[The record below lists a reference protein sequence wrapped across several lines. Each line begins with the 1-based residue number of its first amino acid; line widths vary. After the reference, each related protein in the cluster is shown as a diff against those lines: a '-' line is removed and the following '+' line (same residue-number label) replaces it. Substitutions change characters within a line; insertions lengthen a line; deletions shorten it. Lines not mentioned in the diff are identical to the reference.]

1 VTGESPG
8 TAALEEQQVV
18 KRRELDPLHLLGRG
32 GLLLVESRV
41 ALLILLNVLLCV
53 LMYFKVGTEFLSFEN
68 MSAVALDAATYG
80 VLTIGMMLL
89 MIAGVFDLSI
99 GSVLALTG
107 IVSALA
113 ANHGVPIAL
122 SWVVG
127 IIAGALCGVANGLIV
142 TRLRLNALIV
152 TLATAGIFAG
162 MSQLFSGTGVTDIHG
177 DYEWL
182 GQTVVGRFQLPV
194 WIALGLVVVF
204 TFLTHRSPWFRYLFF
219 IGGNERAARLSGIN
233 TRQVRFLAFV
243 LMGALAGLAGVL
255 TASRL
260 DAAVISAGDNVPLN
274 VITAAVLGGAALT
287 GGSGSIPGA
296 ALAIFFITLIQD
308 AMIVANVGI
317 FWQQIVVG
325 VVLLLAISTEF
336 IQHKRGA

>member
-1 VTGESPG
+1 MIQKPQAA
-8 TAALEEQQVV
+8 AALDEQPVT
-18 KRRELDPLHLLGRG
+18 KRRGSAPLRHLGRG

-41 ALLILLNVLLCV
+41 ALLVTLNLLLIFF
-53 LMYFKVGTEFLSFEN
+53 MYLKVGSEFVSLAN

-89 MIAGVFDLSI
+89 MISGVFDLSI
-99 GSVLALTG
+99 GGILTLTG
-107 IVSALA
+107 IVSALS
-113 ANHGVPIAL
+113 ANAGVPIVL

-127 IIAGALCGVANGLIV
+127 IGAGAVCGVANGLIV

-152 TLATAGIFAG
+152 TLATTGIFAG
-162 MSQLFSGTGVTDIHG
+162 MSQLFSGTGVTQING
-177 DYEWL
+177 DYQWI
-182 GQTVVGRFQLPV
+182 GQTVVLGFQLPV
-194 WIALGLVVVF
+194 WICLALVVIF
-204 TFLTHRSPWFRYLFF
+204 TFLTHRNPWFRYLYF

-233 TRQVRFLAFV
+233 TARVRFLAFV

-287 GGSGSIPGA
+287 GGAGSIPGA

-325 VVLLLAISTEF
+325 VVLMLHCHIREERKGNA
-336 IQHKRGA
+336 

>member
-1 VTGESPG
+1 MSVDPQG
-8 TAALEEQQVV
+8 AAAIEEQTTE
-18 KRRELDPLHLLGRG
+18 RRRGFDALSLLARG
-32 GLLLVESRV
+32 GHMLVDSRV
-41 ALLILLNVLLCV
+41 ALLLLLNGALCV
-53 LMYFKVGTEFLSFEN
+53 YMYIKAGSRFLSVEN
-68 MSAVALDAATYG
+68 LSAVALDAATFG

-99 GSVLALTG
+99 GGVLALTG
-107 IVSALA
+107 IVSAIA
-113 ANHGVPIAL
+113 ANHGFPIPLAWL
-122 SWVVG
+122 AGVG
-127 IIAGALCGVANGLIV
+127 AGILCGAANGLIV

-152 TLATAGIFAG
+152 TLATAGIYQGLA
-162 MSQLFSGTGVTDIHG
+162 QLFSGTGVTSING

-182 GQTVVGRFQLPV
+182 GQTKVAGFQLPV
-194 WIALGLVVVF
+194 WIWLALTLVF
-204 TFLTHRSPWFRYLFF
+204 TFLAHRNAWFRYLFF

-233 TRQVRFLAFV
+233 TRQVRFLVFV
-243 LMGALAGLAGVL
+243 LMGALAGFAGVL

-308 AMIVANVGI
+308 AMIIINVNI
-317 FWQQIVVG
+317 FWQPIVVG
-325 VVLLLAISTEF
+325 FVLILAVSTEF
-336 IQHKRGA
+336 IQQKRST